1 MTTLGM
7 PTSMF
12 LVFAA
17 TIAAGSL
24 GAIHY
29 VIYHIILDRPFG
41 DEDDEIE
48 KRDPGDR
55 TAASEDQAHG
65 TSASDSSDGGS
76 GSGLG
81 THR

>member
-55 TAASEDQAHG
+55 TADAEDQAHRTPG
-65 TSASDSSDGGS
+65 PDSPHRGS
-76 GSGLG
+76 GSGRG
-81 THR
+81 RSR

>member
-12 LVFAA
+12 IVFAA

-29 VIYHIILDRPFG
+29 IIYHVILDRPFG
-41 DEDDEIE
+41 DEDDRIE

-55 TAASEDQAHG
+55 TSEREDAPE
-65 TSASDSSDGGS
+65 GS
-76 GSGLG
+76 GPGRSGRGEL
-81 THR
+81 R

>member
-55 TAASEDQAHG
+55 TADAEGEAHG
-65 TSASDSSDGGS
+65 TSGSDFPEGGS
-76 GSGLG
+76 GSGRG
-81 THR
+81 HRR

>member
-55 TAASEDQAHG
+55 T
-65 TSASDSSDGGS
+65 SDGGDESPGS
-76 GSGLG
+76 GSGRG
-81 THR
+81 PRR